1 LTESLGQLSRYLGLI
16 GVFALLLGGIGVA
29 SAMRAYMAE
38 KADTI
43 ATLRCLGA
51 TAPQVLTIYLL
62 QAAAMGLA
70 GAALGVVIGSSV
82 QWVLP
87 RLLRD
92 LLPVE
97 VSVTLSA
104 PALLTGLGLGVW
116 IALAFALIPLL
127 ATRRISPLQAL
138 RRRVEVVRGG
148 TRDPW
153 TWVAWALLLAS
164 VGALVVLQVRVL
176 RIGLGLVAGI
186 GATMAALWLV
196 AWGATWVT
204 RRLRATGGAYP
215 VRQGIANLHRP
226 GNQTRVVVLALGF
239 GVFLIATLYLV
250 QHNLLR
256 PLRVEG
262 RATRANLVFFDVQAE
277 QQNRLAALIQQAG
290 FPVLERTPIV
300 PMRVAA
306 INGRSTA
313 SMLPAGP
320 RDSQEEP
327 GPEANRDSQPAG
339 WALRREY
346 RSTFRDTLV
355 GSETL
360 VRGAWWNG
368 DAGAPNG
375 PAPVS
380 LEQDIASD
388 LGVGLGDQIT
398 WDVQGVQIPT
408 RVTSIR
414 TVDWARFEP
423 NFFAVFPTQA
433 LSGAPHTWV
442 LLARV
447 PSPQQRAEVQRLAV
461 EGFPNVSAVDLTLV
475 QQTLDQVLDRIT
487 TVVRFLA
494 GFSIATGFVVLLGA
508 VATSRLQR
516 IRDSVLLRTLGAT
529 RRQIGTVL
537 FTEYLLLG
545 VLASLA
551 GIGLAIGA
559 GWALARWLLKVSFA
573 VPILPLAGLAVG
585 VSVLAVLVGLLA
597 SRESFRH
604 TPLEM
609 LREE

>member
-1 LTESLGQLSRYLGLI
+1 
-16 GVFALLLGGIGVA
+16 
-29 SAMRAYMAE
+29 M
-38 KADTI
+38 
-43 ATLRCLGA
+43 
-51 TAPQVLTIYLL
+51 
-62 QAAAMGLA
+62 
-70 GAALGVVIGSSV
+70 
-82 QWVLP
+82 
-87 RLLRD
+87 
-92 LLPVE
+92 
-97 VSVTLSA
+97 
-104 PALLTGLGLGVW
+104 
-116 IALAFALIPLL
+116 
-127 ATRRISPLQAL
+127 
-138 RRRVEVVRGG
+138 
-148 TRDPW
+148 
-153 TWVAWALLLAS
+153 LLLAS
-164 VGALVVLQVRVL
+164 AGALVVLQVRALQV
-176 RIGLGLVAGI
+176 GLGLVAGI
-186 GATMAALWLV
+186 GGTLAALWLV
-196 AWGATWVT
+196 AWAITLLT
-204 RRLRATGGAYP
+204 AAARHRRCVPRAAGD
-215 VRQGIANLHRP
+215 RQSASP

-262 RATRANLVFFDVQAE
+262 RATRANLVFFDVQAA
-277 QQNRLAALIQQAG
+277 QQARLAALIQQAG

-306 INGRSTA
+306 INGRSAA
-313 SMLPAGP
+313 SMLPT
-320 RDSQEEP
+320 RSSDSQDEP
-327 GPEANRDSQPAG
+327 RSEADRDSQPAG

-368 DAGAPNG
+368 AAAVPNG

-388 LGVGLGDQIT
+388 LGVGIGDRII

-408 RVTSIR
+408 QVTSLR

-447 PSPQQRAEVQRLAV
+447 PGTQQRAEVQRLAV

-551 GIGLAIGA
+551 GIGLAISA
-559 GWALARWLLKVSFA
+559 GWGLARWLLKVGFA
-573 VPILPLAGLAVG
+573 VPVLPLVVLAAG
-585 VSVLAVLVGLLA
+585 VSTLAVLVGIVA
-597 SRESFRH
+597 SRETFRH